1 MATDNYFLIKLV
13 HVFVIVFC
21 VCYTPTCRV
30 VGIPMDT
37 TNSYHFWTRV
47 KLALV
52 SHVVSQFQDGNLTT
66 NANREGLSGTSF
78 SITINYII
86 LIYLQ

>member
-1 MATDNYFLIKLV
+1 MPLESISCHWYKGCSPLV
-13 HVFVIVFC
+13 NC
-21 VCYTPTCRV
+21 WYQCL
-30 VGIPMDT
+30 PMDT

-78 SITINYII
+78 SITINY
-86 LIYLQ
+86 